1 MAQTVKILCIGDVV
15 RKPGCDF
22 LMSALPKYKAEN
34 NIDVVIVNGEN
45 SANGDGML
53 KSSCEC
59 LFAAGADFIT
69 GGDHTLRRREF
80 YDYLD
85 TSLSVIRPANYGDG
99 TPGRGFGII
108 DKGAYKVGVINLLGT
123 TWTDGFASPFNAAE
137 KIIEQLKKETN
148 IVIIDFHAEATSEKK
163 ALGYFLDGKVSAVF
177 GTHTHVQTSDAQVMS
192 GGTGYITDV
201 GMTGSEDSVLGIKK
215 EIIIR
220 KFCTGFT
227 TMFEPADT
235 PCFFQGCVFTVDRA
249 SGKCLNA
256 ESVTVR

>member
-123 TWTDGFASPFNAAE
+123 TWTDGFASPFNAAD

-201 GMTGSEDSVLGIKK
+201 GMTGPEDSVLGIKK

-235 PCFFQGCVFTVDRA
+235 PCFFQGCVFAVDRA

>member
-123 TWTDGFASPFNAAE
+123 TWTDGFASPFNAAD

-163 ALGYFLDGKVSAVF
+163 ALGYFLDGKISAVF

-201 GMTGSEDSVLGIKK
+201 GMTGPEDSVLGIKK

>member
-123 TWTDGFASPFNAAE
+123 TWTDGFASPFNAAD

-177 GTHTHVQTSDAQVMS
+177 GTHTHVQTSDAHVMS

-201 GMTGSEDSVLGIKK
+201 GMTGPEDSVLGIKK

>member
-53 KSSCEC
+53 KASCEC

-99 TPGRGFGII
+99 TPGTGFGII

-123 TWTDGFASPFNAAE
+123 TWTDGFASPFNMAE

-177 GTHTHVQTSDAQVMS
+177 GTHTHIQTSDAQVMS

-201 GMTGSEDSVLGIKK
+201 GMTGPEDSVLGIKK

>member
-201 GMTGSEDSVLGIKK
+201 GMTGPEDSVLGIKK

>member
-15 RKPGCDF
+15 RKPRCDF

-123 TWTDGFASPFNAAE
+123 TWTDGFASPFNAAD

-201 GMTGSEDSVLGIKK
+201 GMTGPEDSVLGIKK

>member
-22 LMSALPKYKAEN
+22 LMSALPKFKKEN
-34 NIDVVIVNGEN
+34 NIDAVIVNGEN

-53 KSSCEC
+53 KMSCESI
-59 LFAAGADFIT
+59 FAAGADFIT

-123 TWTDGFASPFNAAE
+123 TWTDGFASPFNAAD

-201 GMTGSEDSVLGIKK
+201 GMTGPEDSVLGIKK

>member
-1 MAQTVKILCIGDVV
+1 MAETIKILCIGDVV

-22 LMSALPKYKAEN
+22 LMSALPKFKKEN

-53 KSSCEC
+53 KMSCEC
-59 LFAAGADFIT
+59 IFAAGADFIT

-85 TSLSVIRPANYGDG
+85 NSLSVIRPANYGEG
-99 TPGRGFGII
+99 TPGNGYGII

-123 TWTDGFASPFNAAE
+123 TWTDGFLSPFTVSE
-137 KIIEQLKKETN
+137 EIIEKLKQETN
-148 IVIIDFHAEATSEKK
+148 IIIIDFHAEATSEKK
-163 ALGYFLDGKVSAVF
+163 ALGYFLDGKVSGVF
-177 GTHTHVQTSDAQVMS
+177 GTHTHVQTSDATVLS

-201 GMTGSEDSVLGIKK
+201 GMTGPEESVLGIKK

-220 KFCTGFT
+220 KFSTGFT
-227 TMFEPADT
+227 SMFEPADT

-249 SGKCLNA
+249 SGKCINA